1 MVERHRDRLDNVF
14 AAIADPTRRAIVQ
27 MLVRQPATISQIA
40 RLFPVRSTQVQKHMM
55 VLERARLVNR
65 EIMGREHLCRL
76 RTRPLLHANACLDQY
91 RQFWA
96 T

>member
-1 MVERHRDRLDNVF
+1 MIERHWDRLDNVF
-14 AAIADPTRRAIVQ
+14 AAIADPTRRTIVQ

-40 RLFPVRSTQVQKHMM
+40 RLFPVSFNAVSKHMM

-76 RTRPLLHANACLDQY
+76 RPRPLRQANAWLDQY